1 MKPPARELADLAPL
15 SLPPHSL
22 PKGRV
27 ADLVDDLRA
36 QIVSGAIAP
45 GETLVQEDLA
55 ERFGVSR
62 MPVREAIKHLQMLG
76 FVTVAP
82 NKRARVA
89 DVSREDFLEIY
100 DMRESA
106 EALAMTSAIPHLTN
120 AHIDAAA
127 AVQDRIEGVDPLG
140 FGVLNMDFHMILYR
154 PSRRA
159 RLLSHVEMLYNATD
173 RYVSMVSARPDLR
186 GKSNAEHRALLT
198 HCLARDTD
206 AASACIHRHIS
217 DARDALVQF
226 F

>member
-1 MKPPARELADLAPL
+1 MKPTTPLGRSVADLAPL
-15 SLPPHSL
+15 SL

-27 ADLVDDLRA
+27 ADLVQDLRA

-76 FVTVAP
+76 FVTVEA

-89 DVSREDFLEIY
+89 EVSRADFLEIY
-100 DMRESA
+100 DMREAA
-106 EALAMTSAIPHLTN
+106 EALALTSAMAHLSN
-120 AHIDAAA
+120 AHIAAA
-127 AVQDRIEGVDPLG
+127 EAVQDRIEGVDPLG
-140 FGVLNMDFHMILYR
+140 FGVLNMEFHMILYR
-154 PSRRA
+154 PSGRA

-173 RYVSMVSARPDLR
+173 RYVSMLKAGPDLR
-186 GKSNAEHRALLT
+186 DKSNAEHRELLT

-206 AASACIHRHIS
+206 AAEACIRRHIT